1 MLALLKERLVLE
13 GEGSKAALHRRAT
26 DGGQFRSSD
35 EEIRDLRLA
44 LRESRARLR
53 CSALESTR
61 RIAALSNEVS
71 RLSALC
77 ASYRQQ
83 IFSYESGAAIVELG
97 CKLMQLSEKNEQLSS
112 DAHRL
117 WTLERTIEAAHAEY
131 SRLSRE
137 RDSLAEE
144 LSLNKLEQL
153 AIVCS

>member
-1 MLALLKERLVLE
+1 MLALLKERLALE
-13 GEGSKAALHRRAT
+13 GEGGKAALHRRAT

-53 CSALESTR
+53 RSALESTR

-71 RLSALC
+71 RLSVLC